1 MFDSK
6 PHQLPNN
13 WFLRIFNDEVC
24 FELDLPPPL
33 FDQHRK
39 KYTFFTCLIH
49 QWAQKKVYLVVFFC
63 LIASCRLYVLK
74 NFFFTRCFHD
84 TLLCACVWVRFF
96 FDICW
101 YHCSNGRR
109 NQNCCK
115 IHRLRLWF
123 WHWDN
128 FTQRHSGRRILWSE
142 HQYMS
147 ALMWYIYQQNQ
158 QFEKI
163 TFDLHADCHLLYI
176 DDRFWF

>member
-1 MFDSK
+1 MFRIGPATTVIRSTPQK
-6 PHQLPNN
+6 IHFFHLPYSPMGTEKSL
-13 WFLRIFNDEVC
+13 FGSLF
-24 FELDLPPPL
+24 L
-33 FDQHRK
+33 FDCKLSFVRVK
-39 KYTFFTCLIH
+39 E
-49 QWAQKKVYLVVFFC
+49 
-63 LIASCRLYVLK
+63 
-74 NFFFTRCFHD
+74 FFFTRCFHD